1 VRVVVDFAPGAGDRL
16 YRALRDDADFQVVRI
31 APSASGRYDVV
42 HEDGLPDGEGGTLL
56 VEPFE
61 VATQGEEEFLAAWN
75 AAHHVV
81 ARAQG
86 CLGSRL
92 LRSDRDAAFRFVD
105 LVRWSSPL
113 MYARAPKPAMPFAS
127 HPALYQ
133 PLTPS

>member
-1 VRVVVDFAPGAGDRL
+1 MRVLVDFAPAAGDGL

-31 APSASGRYDVV
+31 APTASGPYDVV
-42 HEDGLPDGEGGTLL
+42 HEDGVADGEGGALL
-56 VEPFE
+56 IEAFE
-61 VATQGEEEFLAAWN
+61 VAPQREDEFLAAWK
-75 AAHHVV
+75 AAHHVLG
-81 ARAQG
+81 RTQG
-86 CLGSRL
+86 YLGSRL
-92 LRSDRDAAFRFVD
+92 LRSDRHAGFRFVD